1 MALWCNNLAA
11 VSDGDCV
18 INFTSLK
25 MKDSIIITEFK
36 TLSGFGKRLRSQIAN
51 ELAPVFYSI

>member
-1 MALWCNNLAA
+1 MALWFSNLAA
-11 VSDGDCV
+11 VSV

-36 TLSGFGKRLRSQIAN
+36 TLSGFGKRLRSQVAN
-51 ELAPVFYSI
+51 ELAHVFYSI